1 MINFLF
7 VFVKYIKWEW
17 LEIYGEDKFVVMF
30 GGLYIDMVVF
40 KLFGDLLKGSG
51 WVIVLFEVDVVFF
64 GIVKFFLIVF
74 YFVKIR

>member
-1 MINFLF
+1 
-7 VFVKYIKWEW
+7 
-17 LEIYGEDKFVVMF
+17 MF

-40 KLFGDLLKGSG
+40 KLFGDLLKGRG

-74 YFVKIR
+74 NFVKIR